1 MLWIGTTIVFA
12 VLGGRVLRRR
22 DDSSFGE
29 VLSTFI
35 TNSTRVLVFALAVFA
50 GSGVFVM
57 AAKQDTALGHAS
69 AWCIVLV
76 ASAAAWVI
84 GMFLVRQLLAPPWWR
99 LNAWDARRTSDFGVL
114 PAVRWIFSDI
124 RDLIGSLRPID
135 RFVALIGVPLAAG
148 NAMLL
153 LGPATALI
161 LIYVALFTSY
171 LALVFALFS
180 ANRIPRALITRLQDL
195 RHVAHRIAGGDLS
208 ARVGYTIDH
217 EYEELGQLVAD
228 INSMARSLESRE
240 HENRALNLELQKTL
254 KVEQERAST
263 DQLTGLRNHRYF
275 QEALAAELYRCTR
288 TGETTT
294 IAIIDLDDFKAV
306 NDAFGHQ
313 EGDAVL
319 KRAARAFEDTL
330 RPYDLPARLGGEEF
344 GVIFPSTSPEEA
356 KMVMD
361 RIMDA
366 LVTSGPNKTSLTF
379 SGGIASFPLHA
390 KDQSTLYQLADSSS
404 YAAKLNGKKHTV
416 VFEPG
421 RVQALDE
428 SSRVNTRERDAQIR
442 AAKTLVATVDAVEGF
457 GNEHSENVGVIS
469 QKIAGAMGYDDS
481 FAQQMY
487 LTGLLHDVGKLGLDQ
502 AIVQKSGQLTAA
514 EFEQVKR
521 HPELSAQIVKN
532 AGLIEIATWV
542 RHHHEHFDGS
552 GYPMRLAGQDI
563 PIGSRIILVA
573 EAFDV
578 MTSTRS
584 YRQAMSLA
592 DAVAELVREAG
603 TRFDPS
609 VVQAL
614 YALVQAGEVVAS
626 DYHATLPASNENAAP
641 LSLPKFDAA

>member
-1 MLWIGTTIVFA
+1 
-12 VLGGRVLRRR
+12 
-22 DDSSFGE
+22 
-29 VLSTFI
+29 
-35 TNSTRVLVFALAVFA
+35 
-50 GSGVFVM
+50 
-57 AAKQDTALGHAS
+57 
-69 AWCIVLV
+69 
-76 ASAAAWVI
+76 
-84 GMFLVRQLLAPPWWR
+84 
-99 LNAWDARRTSDFGVL
+99 
-114 PAVRWIFSDI
+114 
-124 RDLIGSLRPID
+124 
-135 RFVALIGVPLAAG
+135 
-148 NAMLL
+148 
-153 LGPATALI
+153 
-161 LIYVALFTSY
+161 
-171 LALVFALFS
+171 
-180 ANRIPRALITRLQDL
+180 
-195 RHVAHRIAGGDLS
+195 
-208 ARVGYTIDH
+208 
-217 EYEELGQLVAD
+217 
-228 INSMARSLESRE
+228 
-240 HENRALNLELQKTL
+240 
-254 KVEQERAST
+254 
-263 DQLTGLRNHRYF
+263 
-275 QEALAAELYRCTR
+275 
-288 TGETTT
+288 
-294 IAIIDLDDFKAV
+294 
-306 NDAFGHQ
+306 
-313 EGDAVL
+313 
-319 KRAARAFEDTL
+319 
-330 RPYDLPARLGGEEF
+330 
-344 GVIFPSTSPEEA
+344 
-356 KMVMD
+356 MVMD